1 MNDGYAINTN
11 PLFVNSKPLKRK
23 KPTQQYLDTVKYFNT
38 HDFSV
43 NIVDGKPV
51 IKVTDK

>member
-1 MNDGYAINTN
+1 MDDGYAIKTTS
-11 PLFVNSKPLKRK
+11 LFVTSKPLKRK

-38 HDFSV
+38 HDFNV
-43 NIVDGKPV
+43 TIINGKPV

>member
-1 MNDGYAINTN
+1 MDDGYAINTN
-11 PLFVNSKPLKRK
+11 SLFVTNNPLKRK

-38 HDFSV
+38 HDFNV
-43 NIVDGKPV
+43 TIVDGNPV